1 MKLILNPIC
10 PCDPIRGIV
19 VALTKAISVDTVD
32 EAILS
37 SIRKIR
43 FGISKAYA
51 FIPIGFVCPCTRAWG
66 TPARMCYITLFPAY
80 YLVTRSVLPT
90 SRHADFRRLGFTCRP
105 IYVICSCVP
114 LRVIVVALTKAVSVD
129 TVETAILSSIR
140 KIRFCISKAS
150 AFIAIGYVCP
160 CTRARGT
167 PTACVT

>member
-1 MKLILNPIC
+1 MKLILNSIC

-51 FIPIGFVCPCTRAWG
+51 FIAIGFVCPCTRARG
-66 TPARMCYITLFPAY
+66 TPARMCYITLFPAC
-80 YLVTRSVLPT
+80 YLDTRSVVPT

-105 IYVICSCVP
+105 TYGICSCDTP
-114 LRVIVVALTKAVSVD
+114 QVIVVALANAVSVGA
-129 TVETAILSSIR
+129 VEPASLSSIR
-140 KIRFCISKAS
+140 KLRFCISKGC
-150 AFIAIGYVCP
+150 AFITTGYVCP
-160 CTRARGT
+160 GTRAR
-167 PTACVT
+167 